1 MSRLS
6 RSALLLAAMLP
17 FVACDP
23 NVPPAGGKVDS
34 DERQTHRKR
43 RGVPE
48 GTHEGSGGSLLAAHA
63 ERDLYPQSE
72 IDQFKLTG
80 AAKTLAVA
88 LLTVAAKDRIEDLPA
103 LLTDGA
109 GWGLPDRRELGRRE
123 IMDDGGE
130 DFMTALR
137 TAASRLK
144 KEATFT
150 CPPLMPAMETYVATG
165 AEPMWCFFMSDDR
178 VDLLVFKLVAPGGQ
192 ARIAYV
198 GFFEERPTG
207 MLPVRTDLGAPPPT
221 VPIPKMRGLDRP
233 MVMGPGMAGMGGRP
247 GGPDGVQAQIIR
259 ANGDVE
265 VIGGPK
271 PGEDTGPGAADG
283 GPAEGDAAPG
293 DANQGD

>member
-6 RSALLLAAMLP
+6 RSALLLMAMLP
-17 FVACDP
+17 LMACDP
-23 NVPPAGGKVDS
+23 NLPPPGGKVDS

-63 ERDLYPQSE
+63 DRDLYPQSE

-80 AAKTLAVA
+80 SAKALAVA

-109 GWGLPDRRELGRRE
+109 SWGLPDRRELDRRE
-123 IMDDGGE
+123 IFDDGGE

-137 TAASRLK
+137 TSASRFK
-144 KEATFT
+144 KDATFS
-150 CPPLMPAMETYVATG
+150 CPPLMPAMETFVATG
-165 AEPMWCFFMSDDR
+165 AEPMWCFYMSDDR
-178 VDLLVFKLVAPGGQ
+178 VDLLVFKLVAPAGK

-207 MLPVRTDLGAPPPT
+207 MMPVRLDLGAPPPT
-221 VPIPKMRGLDRP
+221 VPPPKMRGLDRP
-233 MVMGPGMAGMGGRP
+233 MVMGPGGPGGMGRPP
-247 GGPDGVQAQIIR
+247 GGGLPSGVQAQIIR

-265 VIGGPK
+265 VIGDTK
-271 PGEDTGPGAADG
+271 PGEDVKTDAPEGAAPDDG
-283 GPAEGDAAPG
+283 
-293 DANQGD
+293 